1 MDVMQIM
8 YYGFQESGNGLN
20 SYCNE
25 TGCGFDAHYD
35 FEFSFVEKQ
44 QEILSAHPNAVA
56 IDANIVYDNPEDI
69 SNGVFQLQQ
78 NGIITILIAISV
90 DEENQWTINAFR
102 NAEAYVV
109 DTAAGT
115 AYENILHATGRQQE
129 QVLTGDS
136 VADNLSEVREEK
148 VAEAE
153 PSPETQPVVSS
164 GEKEKPLTRKEIR
177 RREKEQKRRDKEER
191 KQQLALQKK
200 KSKEKKTDASPV
212 KVPQKSPSAISCL
225 PRKIA
230 VVGCCP
236 RIGTTTAALQTAMY
250 LKAADP
256 KQNIL
261 YQQRNDSGFLDCI
274 KTYVSGIKEKKSG
287 MITYQGIDMIDDPS
301 QLSRRQKKH
310 YSYIITDY
318 GSAQNADFLSVM
330 DQDMVLNICGIFPT
344 ELSSF
349 GEIYR
354 NTNEHSASYYLFNL
368 VPKENEKWVMESQ
381 QDNRV
386 RTFFLSYAPDPFTL
400 ASQNSAML
408 NELSKRYEKTA
419 REGGYL
425 I

>member
-8 YYGFQESGNGLN
+8 YYGFQESGNGLL

-25 TGCGFDAHYD
+25 TGCNFDPHYCV
-35 FEFSFVEKQ
+35 EFSFVQELS
-44 QEILSAHPNAVA
+44 EILNAHPNAIA
-56 IDANIVYDNPEDI
+56 IDANCVYDSPDDI
-69 SNGVFQLQQ
+69 SNSVFQLQQ
-78 NGIITILIAISV
+78 NGIITILIAIAV

-102 NAEAYVV
+102 NAEAYII

-115 AYENILHATGRQQE
+115 AYENVLHATGRQQT

-136 VADNLSEVREEK
+136 VADNLPEVSEDHQVESSAEK
-148 VAEAE
+148 
-153 PSPETQPVVSS
+153 QPVVSS
-164 GEKEKPLTRKEIR
+164 GENEKPLTRKEIR

-200 KSKEKKTDASPV
+200 KGKEKKTDTSPV
-212 KVPQKSPSAISCL
+212 RVPQKSPSAISCL

-318 GSAQNADFLSVM
+318 GSAQNAEFLSVM

-381 QDNRV
+381 QENRV